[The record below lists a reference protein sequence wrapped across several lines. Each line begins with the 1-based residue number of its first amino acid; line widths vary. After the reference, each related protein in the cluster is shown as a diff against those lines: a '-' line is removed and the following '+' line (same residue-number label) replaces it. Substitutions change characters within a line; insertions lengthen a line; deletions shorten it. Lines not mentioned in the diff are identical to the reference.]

1 MKDVYVKP
9 FPFSA
14 VCPICGS
21 TRSRANELYRHQQGP
36 KCKRVARE
44 IGLAEQSD
52 CQDEVLVVVQDY
64 SGPRLSS
71 ESLAGNVTAHDITEK
86 VVTVPGED
94 EESFDVKDLLE
105 LEVCFE
111 FKRKDS

>member
-52 CQDEVLVVVQDY
+52 CQDVVLVVVKDW
-64 SGPRLSS
+64 LSS
-71 ESLAGNVTAHDITEK
+71 ESLAGD
-86 VVTVPGED
+86 
-94 EESFDVKDLLE
+94 DLLG

-111 FKRKDS
+111 FKRKNS

>member
-1 MKDVYVKP
+1 M
-9 FPFSA
+9 
-14 VCPICGS
+14 CPICCS
-21 TRSRANELYRHQQGP
+21 KLSRANELYKHQQRP
-36 KCKRVARE
+36 RCKEVARKK
-44 IGLAEQSD
+44 GLAEQSD
-52 CQDEVLVVVQDY
+52 CQDEVLVVVQGY
-64 SGPRLSS
+64 PGPRLSS
-71 ESLAGNVTAHDITEK
+71 ESLAGDVTDQDITEK